1 MWMYVP
7 GTNHAFAPV
16 PAVLPYAY
24 SGGAIHTIGAPRAGS
39 IIEGLENNQTVTDY
53 RWPLSGA
60 GAACVPNVVGY
71 SLYTVL
77 PDNLGRG
84 GPVGTG
90 AYLQGYNVS
99 PVPAT
104 PGAAAIPNYGFQPR
118 PPAGPSV
125 STMPWPRIAPV
136 WPLRAKGNP

>member
-1 MWMYVP
+1 MYLFVP
-7 GTNHAFAPV
+7 GTNAAFAPV

-24 SGGAIHTIGAPRAGS
+24 SGAAVRTVGAPRTGVP
-39 IIEGLENNQTVTDY
+39 IEGLENNQTVTD
-53 RWPLSGA
+53 RHDALSAGGSQCMPNVSGA
-60 GAACVPNVVGY
+60 SIY
-71 SLYTVL
+71 FVL

-104 PGAAAIPNYGFQPR
+104 PGAAAIPNYGYQPR
-118 PPAGPSV
+118 PPAGPAV
-125 STMPWPRIAPV
+125 ATMPWPRVSPV
-136 WPLRAKGNP
+136 WPLRAKAK